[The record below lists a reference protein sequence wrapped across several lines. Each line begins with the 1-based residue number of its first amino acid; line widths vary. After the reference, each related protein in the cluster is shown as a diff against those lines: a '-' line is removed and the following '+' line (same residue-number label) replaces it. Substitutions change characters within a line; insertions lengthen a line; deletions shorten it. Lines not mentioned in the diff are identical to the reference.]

1 MSRWRAVVGQG
12 TRLAGSGLVHIGFAV
27 GHFEMVRVAVGGLA
41 GRGGC
46 HGVVTS
52 GAERG
57 GTEGDVL
64 RRFLQVGGRGGTS
77 WDGET
82 RLNAGWGSSGRRV
95 KPVQPGLLP
104 CCNAPSGPQPGLSS
118 SASGTAF
125 WW

>member
-64 RRFLQVGGRGGTS
+64 RRFLQVGGTGGTS
-77 WDGET
+77 WTGKHGLTLTGGQVVAGSNPVSPTT
-82 RLNAGWGSSGRRV
+82 RSS
-95 KPVQPGLLP
+95 L
-104 CCNAPSGPQPGLSS
+104 
-118 SASGTAF
+118 
-125 WW
+125 